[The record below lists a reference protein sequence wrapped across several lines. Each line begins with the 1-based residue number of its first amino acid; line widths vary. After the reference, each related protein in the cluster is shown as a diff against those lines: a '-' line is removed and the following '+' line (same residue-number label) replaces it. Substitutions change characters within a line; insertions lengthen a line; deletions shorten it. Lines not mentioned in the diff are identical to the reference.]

1 MVVKELTVS
10 QFRNLE
16 RARVE
21 FSPGINILSGANA
34 QGKTNLLEALYV
46 CCTGRSHRTHRDAEL
61 IRYGEKGAVISVQV
75 EHQDGIHLIDLGL
88 SSQGRKRVRINH
100 SPARRLGEL
109 MGHLNGVL
117 FSPEDLYLVK
127 EGPAWRRRFVDITL
141 SQIKPPYFYVLQQY
155 QQALAQRNALL
166 KTILREGKGAETLPV
181 WEAQLAAL
189 GARLMAER
197 QAFTG
202 ILSQRVTAIHGELT
216 QGRESLTLRY
226 ATLSE
231 AREPAELEQ
240 ALLQALERGRERDL
254 RAGTTLTGPHR
265 DDLILSLGGRDVRSY
280 GSQGQQ
286 RTSVLSLK
294 LAELA
299 IMTDMTREAPIL
311 LLDDVFSELDTS
323 RRRMLERSIGGV
335 QTLITCVDGER
346 MLMDGSRSVRFMRM
360 EAGRV
365 LPGA

>member
-21 FSPGINILSGANA
+21 FAPGVNILSGANA

-61 IRYGEKGAVISVQV
+61 IRHGEKEAVISARV
-75 EHQDGIHLIDLGL
+75 EHSDGVHLIDMGL
-88 SSQGRKRVRINH
+88 SSQGRKKVRINN
-100 SPARRLGEL
+100 SPIRRLGEL

-127 EGPAWRRRFVDITL
+127 EGPAWRRRFADITL
-141 SQIKPPYFYVLQQY
+141 SQVHPPYFYMLQQY
-155 QQALAQRNALL
+155 QQALSQRNTLL
-166 KTILREGKGAETLPV
+166 KTIQREGRGMETMPV
-181 WEAQLAAL
+181 WEAQMAAL
-189 GARLMAER
+189 GAKLVAER
-197 QAFTG
+197 RRFVA
-202 ILSQRVTAIHGELT
+202 ILAEKVASIHGELT
-216 QGRESLTLRY
+216 QGGEELTVRY
-226 ATLSE
+226 ATFCDASD
-231 AREPAELEQ
+231 AAELEN
-240 ALLQALERGRERDL
+240 ALLSALERGRERDL
-254 RAGTTLTGPHR
+254 KAGTTLTGPHR
-265 DDLILSLGGRDVRSY
+265 DDLVLTLGGREIRSY

-299 IMTDMTREAPIL
+299 IMTDITSEAPIL

-323 RRRMLERSIGGV
+323 RRRMLEKSIGSV
-335 QTLITCVDGER
+335 QTLVTCVDGER
-346 MLMDGSRSVRFMRM
+346 MLMTGSVGVRYMRM
-360 EAGRV
+360 ESGRV
-365 LPGA
+365 LPG